1 MVLQTHRYSNPVAST
16 FVDMLVASISGRLE
30 PGSTLG
36 PRQEISDLTRA
47 RPDRVPPALWWR
59 RPPVQAAHPEKKDS
73 AQIDDGENDAEK
85 GPQIDAATSGT
96 LSSARL
102 RAQVRWSLLV
112 TLARN
117 PGLIAHRKPHPLR
130 AALRA
135 EQAAADEAR
144 DRAALLQLIKD
155 EEARRG

>member
-1 MVLQTHRYSNPVAST
+1 
-16 FVDMLVASISGRLE
+16 
-30 PGSTLG
+30 
-36 PRQEISDLTRA
+36 
-47 RPDRVPPALWWR
+47 
-59 RPPVQAAHPEKKDS
+59 
-73 AQIDDGENDAEK
+73 
-85 GPQIDAATSGT
+85 
-96 LSSARL
+96 
-102 RAQVRWSLLV
+102 V